1 MKEAYDAFQQSAHR
15 LIVSTNTTNCSI
27 DRSRVEEAKA
37 LLLGISNSLIDGN
50 ILVMQK
56 NHGYVLNQEES
67 ETRRK
72 QSKENRENAKR
83 IKRLL
88 QCTKTT

>member
-1 MKEAYDAFQQSAHR
+1 MTTSVNSLNCPIDQS
-15 LIVSTNTTNCSI
+15 IVDEVKT
-27 DRSRVEEAKA
+27 

-67 ETRRK
+67 EARRR
-72 QSKENRENAKR
+72 QSKENRENAER

-88 QCTKTT
+88 QCAKTT